1 MTKEITKAHILQELG
16 DKFQLREFEAEKFL
30 FSELV
35 VPVYDIAPHLT
46 RHEVKHKTISIT
58 SAASFLFFT
67 VPQNERWI
75 LRAYQVIFGMT
86 GAHQGSGLYISYR
99 PTFGADMI
107 YLDLKK
113 GQDISYL
120 VTLVSPVIIQPDSK
134 LNYTIDSYT
143 STQSLTIDIDVT
155 IEEIR

>member
-16 DKFQLREFEAEKFL
+16 DKFQLREFEAERFL

-46 RHEVKHKTISIT
+46 RHEVKHATVSIT
-58 SAASFLFFT
+58 STASFLFFT
-67 VPQNERWI
+67 VPENERWI

-86 GAHQGSGLYISYR
+86 GAHQGTGLHIRYR
-99 PTFGADMI
+99 PLLADSI

-113 GQDISYL
+113 GQDVSYL
-120 VTLVSPVIIQPDSK
+120 VTLDSPVIIQPKSC
-134 LNYTIDSYT
+134 LNYMIDSYT
-143 STQSLTIDIDVT
+143 STQNLTIDIDVT